1 MSRWEFMRRL
11 EELLLDISPN
21 EREEALQYYNDYFN
35 DAGKENEKEVIGALG
50 SPEQV
55 AKIVKD
61 GLGDNGG
68 QGEFTENGF
77 VSGSS
82 HTQNEIMKRP
92 QDGSAKGNS
101 DDSVKKE
108 SDTAAYASDNA
119 SYGQDGA
126 QNSENCSQGSDT
138 FGHND
143 DPFGQSYGTYSA
155 NDNIYN
161 KGQDGSDGKEGK
173 EGLPTWAVVLIV
185 IGGILVSPALLGII
199 GAAFALAVSVIA
211 AAAGL
216 VFGFGLAMVIL
227 YIVGLSLVIAGF
239 GCMFTYPLTGIGLI
253 GGGFLCGALGILFM
267 LLTGFL
273 AGKCIPGI
281 FQGISYICKKLFGNK
296 GGSKA

>member
-11 EELLLDISPN
+11 EELLSDISPN

-77 VSGSS
+77 VSGAS
-82 HTQNEIMKRP
+82 HAQNEIMKRP

-101 DDSVKKE
+101 DDSVKKG
-108 SDTAAYASDNA
+108 SDTSAYASGNA

-126 QNSENCSQGSDT
+126 KNSGDSSQGSDT

-143 DPFGQSYGTYSA
+143 DSFGQAYGTYSA

-161 KGQDGSDGKEGK
+161 KSQDSNGGKEGK
-173 EGLPTWAVVLIV
+173 KGLPTWAVVLIA
-185 IGGILVSPALLGII
+185 IGGIFVSPLLLSFICV
-199 GAAFALAVSVIA
+199 AFALAISVIA
-211 AAAGL
+211 AVAGL
-216 VFGFGLAMVIL
+216 VFGSGLAIVIL
-227 YIVGLSLVIAGF
+227 YIVGLSLVVAGF
-239 GCMFTYPLTGIGLI
+239 GCMFTYPLTGVGLI

-273 AGKCIPGI
+273 AGKCIPSI